1 MQNEQLTKAVEQFI
15 LQRINDCGSCEN
27 QAVQEAYKKFI
38 SCAQKLNE
46 HLTPSQHALY
56 IDCENAYAVVD
67 GETMH
72 CYYRAGFS
80 DAVLFLLGW
89 RDGQWN

>member
-1 MQNEQLTKAVEQFI
+1 MPNEQLTNAIEQFI
-15 LQRINDCGSCEN
+15 LQRINDCGSHKNES
-27 QAVQEAYKKFI
+27 VQEAYQEFSACTKKL
-38 SCAQKLNE
+38 KE
-46 HLTPSQHALY
+46 HLTPLQRPLF

-89 RDGQWN
+89 RDGEWN